1 MEIKMS
7 FSIKFNDHE
16 LCDYLRV
23 VSIRRNIGT
32 TRTNNTVKSGNRAG
46 QIFTSMTRDMA
57 TIEVEFKMKNNLI
70 EKRRE
75 LAAILNVT
83 EPAVLI
89 LGDEPSKYYKAI
101 PDGDIS
107 PEDQNFLSSVTLQ
120 FVVPDGLAHA
130 VDTKEFGITETEDD
144 ERIFHIVN
152 NGTAPARVNF
162 NLEATQDVDSF
173 ALITGDDDD
182 DNSGQI
188 IQIGDEDDPE
198 ITEQDPQT
206 YLWKGRMKSNQKSN
220 WKENIAT
227 PNYLRDRGDDLRSRV
242 DGNVEWRSPQS
253 VGPST
258 YGDYADDMRYWHGPS
273 ITRHMNQLVD
283 NFILHTRFHMRVTPE
298 SLKGKKR
305 LEAQEIIEFNVYDND
320 DQLVIGANFK
330 DKWAKEKTIQITV
343 YLANIVVY
351 KGDVPL
357 KLISQTKR
365 FAGWITFQ
373 KIGNQ
378 FTVRISKSHNGKQQW
393 SLNFDRTN
401 EAAGRLQASRVDYWF
416 GRKGARRPYRL
427 DIARSNF
434 KILNTEDEADIPNHI
449 NEDDEILI
457 DGQES
462 KVYINEALSPEYLI
476 LGSQFIEVPPGET
489 DIYVVDDGALTGT
502 ASIEEVYV

>member
-1 MEIKMS
+1 MFYHGKSFDNLLNVIEVSRPSISRGYETVQKGKSEVLTEYSDKLQEIT
-7 FSIKFNDHE
+7 
-16 LCDYLRV
+16 V
-23 VSIRRNIGT
+23 TAWIRRKPHSNDKSVEQLRDELLFYLT
-32 TRTNNTVKSGNRAG
+32 QENNDKRLIFSDRPDRYYNAKFSG
-46 QIFTSMTRDMA
+46 QI
-57 TIEVEFKMKNNLI
+57 
-70 EKRRE
+70 E
-75 LAAILNVT
+75 LEYINSNDAKT
-83 EPAVLI
+83 EI
-89 LGDEPSKYYKAI
+89 TFSCE
-101 PDGDIS
+101 DGY
-107 PEDQNFLSSVTLQ
+107 
-120 FVVPDGLAHA
+120 AHA
-130 VDTKEFGITETEDD
+130 IEPKIFKITETEDD

-182 DNSGQI
+182 DDNGQI

-351 KGDVPL
+351 KGDVPW
-357 KLISQTKR
+357 KLISETKR

-434 KILNTEDEADIPNHI
+434 KILNTEDEADIPSHI

-476 LGSQFIEVPPGET
+476 LGSQFIEAPPGET

-502 ASIEEVYV
+502 ATIEEVYV

>member
-1 MEIKMS
+1 MTVNGEDLSPYFVIS
-7 FSIKFNDHE
+7 
-16 LCDYLRV
+16 
-23 VSIRRNIGT
+23 NIS
-32 TRTNNTVKSGNRAG
+32 RPSYDVENTVIERNGDGARITDTKRNQRTISVEVSLVSDKENGSRPVQEIDEIIRSKLDTKGDLRIVFSDFPDRYWICRLDGSSGPD
-46 QIFTSMTRDMA
+46 IMTRGIA
-57 TIEVEFKMKNNLI
+57 TQ
-70 EKRRE
+70 
-75 LAAILNVT
+75 T
-83 EPAVLI
+83 Y
-89 LGDEPSKYYKAI
+89 D
-101 PDGDIS
+101 
-107 PEDQNFLSSVTLQ
+107 FLS
-120 FVVPDGLAHA
+120 PDGLAHSLES
-130 VDTKEFGITETEDD
+130 KEFEITEQDD

-182 DNSGQI
+182 DDSGQI

-227 PNYLRDRGDDLRSRV
+227 PNYLRDRGNDLRSRI

-351 KGDVPL
+351 KGDVPW

-373 KIGNQ
+373 KIGNK
-378 FTVRISKSHNGKQQW
+378 FTVRISKSHKGKQQW

-462 KVYINEALSPEYLI
+462 KVYINEALSPEYFI

-489 DIYVVDDGALTGT
+489 DIYLVDDGAMTGT
-502 ASIEEVYV
+502 ATIEEVYV